1 MSDNQLKLQS
11 LIARFKSSAL
21 FKDSFWALFG
31 NVMSKGLSLLA
42 AILVARFLG
51 RETYGEYGMIK
62 NTLIYIAVFS
72 TFGLG
77 FTSTKFIA
85 QNKDSNKARLKS
97 LINSA
102 KLVSFAF
109 SSMMAILVFVIADQL
124 ANYLEDPALAT
135 TLRYTAIII
144 VFNSITAV
152 QIGVLSGLKKFKE
165 TARVSVYVGIITFV
179 FSVAL
184 AYLYGLEGAI
194 IALLIT
200 NVANCI
206 FNHFVIRKATVGLPN
221 DELLSWADVKEM
233 ISFSAPIALQE
244 SSYSITFWA
253 SNLLLVKMADYG
265 QLGLHS
271 AAGQWTAVILFI
283 PSVLQNVMLSYL
295 SESSVGG
302 SGQHAMLKKMLLI
315 NFTATFIPFL
325 LALAASPFLV
335 LMYGESYEGLA
346 LVLNIAMATT
356 IIRCLVQVF
365 IQEFIAL
372 GKTWTLCGIRLC
384 RDIVSLALSALLIM
398 QLKENA
404 AFLYNLSFM
413 IASAICLMRMWV
425 LYRKYTKHIN

>member
-1 MSDNQLKLQS
+1 MSENSSKLQL
-11 LIARFKSSAL
+11 LIARFRGSAL

-31 NVMSKGLSLLA
+31 NVMSKGLSLVA

-51 RETYGEYGMIK
+51 KETYGEYGMIK

-85 QNKDSNKARLKS
+85 QNKDTNANRLKS
-97 LINSA
+97 LVNSA
-102 KLVSFAF
+102 KVVSIAF
-109 SSMMAILVFVIADQL
+109 SSLMALLVFVFAKQL
-124 ANYLEDPALAT
+124 ALYLEDASLESI
-135 TLRYTAIII
+135 LRYTAIII
-144 VFNSITAV
+144 VFNSITTV
-152 QIGVLSGLKKFKE
+152 QIGALSGLKKFKE
-165 TARVSVYVGIITFV
+165 TARVSIYVGIITFV
-179 FSVAL
+179 FSVVL
-184 AYLYGLEGAI
+184 AYFYGLEGAV

-206 FNHFVIRKATVGLPN
+206 FNHFLIKRATKEYPS
-221 DELLSWADVKEM
+221 EEFLSWSDIKEM
-233 ISFSAPIALQE
+233 VSFSAPIALQE

-295 SESSVGG
+295 SESTIGG
-302 SGQHAMLKKMLLI
+302 NNNSQHSMLKKMLLI
-315 NFTATFIPFL
+315 NFTATFIPFI
-325 LALAASPFLV
+325 LALGISPFLV
-335 LMYGESYEGLA
+335 KLYGESYDGLA

-356 IIRCLVQVF
+356 VIRCLVQVF

-384 RDIVSLALSALLIM
+384 RDLVSLALSAVLI
-398 QLKENA
+398 LHIRDNA

-413 IASAICLMRMWV
+413 IASAICLMLMWI
-425 LYRKYTKHIN
+425 LYKRYTK